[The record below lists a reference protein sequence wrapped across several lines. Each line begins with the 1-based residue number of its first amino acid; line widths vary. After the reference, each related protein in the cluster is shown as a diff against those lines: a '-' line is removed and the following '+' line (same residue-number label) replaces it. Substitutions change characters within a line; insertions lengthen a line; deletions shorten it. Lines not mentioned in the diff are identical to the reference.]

1 MSQEKTILVLG
12 LGNVLRS
19 DDGVG
24 VHVVWALAP
33 RTLEPRGGS
42 RICLRDGGTL
52 GLALLPEIEAVQG
65 LIVVDAAR
73 FGGAPGEVRVFE
85 AAAMDEQLGVA
96 RGSAHEVA
104 LSDLMGA
111 ARLNDSL
118 PNKRAL
124 VGVAPD
130 SMGWGLE
137 PTPAVAASVPAAC
150 AAVEEILTRWT
161 Q

>member
-24 VHVVWALAP
+24 VMWSGPLRPGPWSLAAGVEYVFA
-33 RTLEPRGGS
+33 TA
-42 RICLRDGGTL
+42 TL